1 MAARLI
7 EIELR
12 VRDVARSARF
22 YGDLVGVAIGDIETH
37 KADSTPHVHATW
49 GEWTPKDPSLLM
61 LNIYPAAGPSSTSH
75 IGFAVSDLA
84 ATHARLVAADIEVV
98 QAPAERPWGRT
109 AAYRDPDGNTVSLT
123 ETRRSG

>member
-1 MAARLI
+1 MSARLI

-22 YGDLVGVAIGDIETH
+22 YRDLVGVTIGDIETH
-37 KADSTPHVHATW
+37 EADSEAHVHASW
-49 GEWTPKDPSLLM
+49 GEWTPKEPSLLM
-61 LNIYPAAGPSSTSH
+61 LNIYPATGPITSSN

-84 ATHARLVAADIEVV
+84 AAHARLAAANVEVV
-98 QAPAERPWGRT
+98 HAPADRPWGRS

-123 ETRRSG
+123 ETRR

>member
-12 VRDVARSARF
+12 VKDVARSARF
-22 YGDLVGVAIGDIETH
+22 YRDLVGVNVGDVETH
-37 KADSTPHVHATW
+37 DADSEPHVHASW
-49 GEWTPKDPSLLM
+49 GEWTPKEPSLLM
-61 LNIYPAAGPSSTSH
+61 LNIYPATGPITSSH

-84 ATHARLVAADIEVV
+84 ATHARLAAADVEVV
-98 QAPAERPWGRT
+98 QAPADRPWGRS

-123 ETRRSG
+123 EARR

>member
-1 MAARLI
+1 MPARLI

-22 YGDLVGVAIGDIETH
+22 YRDLVGANVGDIETH
-37 KADSTPHVHATW
+37 DADSEAHVHASW
-49 GEWTPKDPSLLM
+49 GDWTPDEPTLLM
-61 LNIYPAAGPSSTSH
+61 LNIYPASGPATTSR
-75 IGFAVSDLA
+75 IGFAVSDLDA
-84 ATHARLVAADIEVV
+84 AHARLAAAGIEIL

-123 ETRRSG
+123 EEPR